1 MKKSL
6 SLFFILI
13 ATCLPLLAQSNNN
26 EDEVVKIDRFN
37 YGAYREGQVIVK
49 FRPESAVRV
58 RRNAQG
64 KFASASVSRV
74 TDVLNSLGFEEADE
88 LMPLSGNQVAPRKMR
103 AFNGT
108 EIQDKNL
115 SKLYCFRVAKDAQLD
130 VHRAVEQLQALD
142 EVEYAE
148 PNYIVYAL
156 STTASDSS
164 MYVQEPLYSQQWG
177 PEAIGLPALWDQP
190 KVTTKRPVIA
200 IIDTGVDIE
209 HPDLAANIWTNE
221 KEANGA
227 DGEDDDNNG
236 FVDDIHGYDFV
247 NQTGK
252 IADYN
257 GHGTH
262 CAGIAAAVGNNGI
275 GITGANPDALI
286 MPVAVMQS
294 DGTGDIATIIKGIDY
309 ATANGADVIS
319 MSLGTYSYSLALE
332 QSLGKAYAKAAI
344 VAAAGND
351 QRCIINHVCP
361 LNNKFGAPMF
371 PAAFQFVLGVEATD
385 GFGFLAGFSNYDEED
400 GPYYSTYFS
409 ETQLYNY
416 ELRAPGVD
424 IVSTFPKGR
433 YRVMNGTSMACPL
446 AAGAISRLL
455 QCKEYP
461 TKELLFGDLINTRKI
476 NIDVMSAY
484 QIADN
489 DRRPTLSTVTYYL
502 TDTLGDNDGRADA
515 GDTLAIYPVLRNNW
529 GTAQNIQMWLE
540 MGDDLE
546 DASLITF
553 LDTDKVDFG
562 TPLTSYAKSPSLN
575 PLRLVVSKNCVDG
588 RHIRLMLKAT
598 CDNMENMVEQPIT
611 LVVENGVEIGGMQTQ
626 DLTLYPDVHYIVTSN
641 LVIPKGVTLRI
652 MPGTTLKF
660 KEFTGLAVA
669 EGGHLVAIGKPD
681 SMITFTTA
689 DLNSGGQFNGITATA
704 IDTFAYCLFS
714 NLGHEESKFI
724 LSGQRAYDK
733 PYCSTINHCTFI
745 LNETYNV
752 IRGQVNMTS
761 SVIYSNITTF
771 GTINEADLCNIEL
784 TNICSNYRP
793 SRVVGAPGA
802 CAGLPNLWVNGHTHT
817 WINNNVFANTALS
830 PISGIIG
837 GPFLENINAE
847 RQDGA
852 LLIDMP
858 QYWGGN
864 REDII
869 REGIWDMNHKW
880 TTNLCYYDLSKRLSR
895 PSPLAH
901 GIVWKVVVN
910 GYDAQDE
917 FEQLPPLG
925 VGRHKFEV
933 YFNRA
938 MDTVYTPMLTMGVRS
953 PYTQISIAENGSWS
967 ADSTIYTAYLNL
979 TGSMATDGLCRIY
992 VADAKD
998 NEHFEIPIENT
1009 RFNVQVSAAGSMST
1023 GFMAE
1028 AGLGKVNLEWN
1039 NQDANIAD
1047 VLGYNMYRYT
1057 MDTLGN
1063 CLDTLRLNTELIDD
1077 TLYTDFSVTPGTT
1090 YYYYYK
1096 VLRTDLQENSPSR
1109 TVAST
1114 PFTASKGD
1122 ANGSMTVDVADVV
1135 TEIAYLT
1142 NENPQPFIFEA
1153 ADVNSDGI
1161 INILDVVGT
1170 INIIVHPETS
1180 SLGFSD
1186 DNTAVYTIE
1195 DGILYVETPVVLG
1208 GVQFT
1213 LAADRESTSI
1223 LPLEA
1228 LQGFEQVGTWSDDD
1242 TYTFLA
1248 YSMSGKTL
1256 PVGKHA
1262 LLCIGDASVEGIV
1275 LSNPRGQNVPAIQGN
1290 ATAISVAE
1298 AMQMRTAYPNP
1309 FTTEVTIP
1317 YVIGQTGTHDVR
1329 LVFTNVAG
1337 LVIDTYTAQQSF
1349 GEYSYTWR
1357 PAAALPAGVYFV
1369 TLYVDDKALQVAKLI
1384 RAVK

>member
-1 MKKSL
+1 MKKHFSL
-6 SLFFILI
+6 LILLLCWIPLF
-13 ATCLPLLAQSNNN
+13 AQSSNN
-26 EDEVVKIDRFN
+26 EDEVVKIDRVN
-37 YGAYREGQVIVK
+37 YGAYREGEVIVK

-64 KFASASVSRV
+64 KFSSASVSRV
-74 TDVLNSLGFEEADE
+74 TNVLSSLGFEEADE

-115 SKLYCFRVAKDAQLD
+115 SKLYCFRAAKDAQLD
-130 VHRAVEQLQALD
+130 VHQAVEQLQALD

-156 STTASDSS
+156 SATASDSS
-164 MYVQEPLYSQQWG
+164 TYVQEPLYSQQWG
-177 PEAIGLPALWDQP
+177 PAAIGLPGLWNQP

-252 IADYN
+252 MADYN

-332 QSLGKAYAKAAI
+332 QSLGKAYAKAVI

-351 QRCIINHVCP
+351 NRCIIEHLCP
-361 LNNKFGAPMF
+361 LNGKFGAPMF

-385 GFGFLAGFSNYDEED
+385 GFGYLAGFSNYDSD
-400 GPYYSTYFS
+400 GPYYSIYS
-409 ETQLYNY
+409 GETQLYNY

-484 QIADN
+484 QITDN
-489 DRRPTLSTVTYYL
+489 DRKSTLSTVTYYL

-529 GTAQNIQMWLE
+529 GTAKNIRMWLE

-553 LDTDKVDFG
+553 LDKDQVDFG
-562 TPLTSYAKSPSLN
+562 APLTSYAKNRSLN

-588 RHIRLMLKAT
+588 RHIKLMLKAT
-598 CDNMENMVEQPIT
+598 CDNMGNMVEQPIT
-611 LVVENGVEIGGMQTQ
+611 LVVENGVEIGGMQMQ

-641 LVIPKGVTLRI
+641 LVIPNGVTLKI

-660 KEFTGLAVA
+660 KENTGIAVGD
-669 EGGHLVAIGKPD
+669 GGHLVAIGKPD

-689 DLNSGGQFNGITATA
+689 DHSEGQFNGITATA
-704 IDTFAYCLFS
+704 IDTFAYCIFS

-724 LSGQRAYDK
+724 LSGHS
-733 PYCSTINHCTFI
+733 STINHCAFL
-745 LNETYNV
+745 LNKAYNV
-752 IRGQVNMTS
+752 ITGQVHMTS
-761 SVIYSNITTF
+761 SIVYSNITTY
-771 GTINEADLCNIEL
+771 GTLNNEDCHVEL
-784 TNICSNYRP
+784 TNICANYRP
-793 SRVVGAPGA
+793 SWVIGSPGA
-802 CAGLPNLWVNGHTHT
+802 CAGLPNLWINGHAHI
-817 WINNNVFANTALS
+817 WINNNVFANTALC
-830 PISGIIG
+830 PIGGITG

-880 TTNLCYYDLSKRLSR
+880 ATNLCYYDLSKRLSR
-895 PSPLAH
+895 PNPLAH

-938 MDTVYTPMLTMGVRS
+938 MDTLYTPMLTMGVRS
-953 PYTQISIAENGSWS
+953 PYTQISIAENSSWS

-979 TGSMATDGLCRIY
+979 TGSMVTDGLCRIY

-998 NEHFEIPIENT
+998 NEHFDIPIENT

-1047 VLGYNMYRYT
+1047 ILGYNMYRYT

-1077 TLYTDFSVTPGTT
+1077 TLYTDFSVIPGNT

-1114 PFTASKGD
+1114 PLTASKGD

-1153 ADVNSDGI
+1153 ANVNSDSI

-1195 DGILYVETPVVLG
+1195 DGILYVETPVALG

-1213 LAADRESTSI
+1213 LAADREHASI
-1223 LPLEA
+1223 QPMDA

-1262 LLCIGDASVEGIV
+1262 LLHIGDAAVEGIV
-1275 LSNPRGQNVPAIQGN
+1275 LSNPRGQNVPAIQGS

-1317 YVIGQTGTHDVR
+1317 YIIGQTGTHDVR

-1337 LVIDTYTAQQSF
+1337 LVVDTYAVQQSF
-1349 GEYSYTWR
+1349 GEYIYTWR

-1384 RAVK
+1384 RAAE

>member
-1 MKKSL
+1 MKKYFSICFL
-6 SLFFILI
+6 LLCS
-13 ATCLPLLAQSNNN
+13 LPLFAQSSNN
-26 EDEVVKIDRFN
+26 EDEVVKIDRIN
-37 YGAYREGQVIVK
+37 YGVYREGQVIVK

-64 KFASASVSRV
+64 KFASASVNRV

-115 SKLYCFRVAKDAQLD
+115 SKLYCFRVAKDTPLN
-130 VHRAVEQLQALD
+130 VHQAVEQLQALD

-156 STTASDSS
+156 STTGDRSTYES
-164 MYVQEPLYSQQWG
+164 EPLYPHQWG
-177 PEAIGLPALWDQP
+177 PDAIGLPALWDQP

-227 DGEDDDNNG
+227 DGEDDDDNG

-252 IADYN
+252 MADYN

-275 GITGANPDALI
+275 GITGANPDAII

-294 DGTGDIATIIKGIDY
+294 DGSGDIATIIKGIDY

-332 QSLGKAYAKAAI
+332 QSLGKAYAKAVI

-351 QRCIINHVCP
+351 NRCIIEHLCP
-361 LNNKFGAPMF
+361 LNRQFGAPMF

-385 GFGFLAGFSNYDEED
+385 GFGYLAGFSNYDEED
-400 GPYYSTYFS
+400 GPYYSTYFG

-529 GTAQNIQMWLE
+529 GTAKNIRMWLE
-540 MGDDLE
+540 MGDDVE

-553 LDTDKVDFG
+553 LDKDKVDFG
-562 TPLTSYAKSPSLN
+562 TPLTSYAKSRSLN
-575 PLRLVVSKNCVDG
+575 PLRLVISKNCVDG
-588 RHIRLMLKAT
+588 RHIKLMLKAT
-598 CDNMENMVEQPIT
+598 CDNMGDMVEQPIT
-611 LVVENGVEIGGMQTQ
+611 LVVENGVEIGGMQMQ

-641 LVIPKGVTLRI
+641 LVIPNGVTLKI

-660 KEFTGLAVA
+660 KENTGLAVGD
-669 EGGHLVAIGKPD
+669 GGHLVAIGKPD
-681 SMITFTTA
+681 SMITFTAA
-689 DLNSGGQFNGITATA
+689 DLNSGGQFNGITATP
-704 IDTFAYCLFS
+704 IDTFAYCVFS
-714 NLGHEESKFI
+714 HLGHERSNFI
-724 LSGQRAYDK
+724 LCGRPYK
-733 PYCSTINHCTFI
+733 PCTVSHCAFL
-745 LNETYNV
+745 LNEADKIIMGDV
-752 IRGQVNMTS
+752 HVTS
-761 SVIYSNITTF
+761 SITYSNITRSGTF
-771 GTINEADLCNIEL
+771 DTGYSLSSIEN
-784 TNICSNYRP
+784 TNICANYRFAN
-793 SRVVGAPGA
+793 SASSTGGQ
-802 CAGLPNLWVNGHTHT
+802 CAGLPDIWHNASNRILR
-817 WINNNVFANTALS
+817 NNNVFANTALYPMS
-830 PISGIIG
+830 ITG
-837 GPFLENINAE
+837 GPYLENLNFRGLGNE
-847 RQDGA
+847 VWLVD
-852 LLIDMP
+852 LP

-880 TTNLCYYDLSKRLSR
+880 ADNYCYYDLSKRLSR
-895 PSPLAH
+895 PSSLAH

-938 MDTVYTPMLTMGVRS
+938 MDTIYTPMLTMGVRS
-953 PYTQISIAENGSWS
+953 PYTQINIAENGSWS

-998 NEHFEIPIENT
+998 NEHFDIPIENT

-1028 AGLGKVNLEWN
+1028 SGLGKVNLEWN

-1077 TLYTDFSVTPGTT
+1077 TLYTDFSVTPGNT
-1090 YYYYYK
+1090 YYYFYK

-1114 PFTASKGD
+1114 PLTASKGD

-1142 NENPQPFIFEA
+1142 NDNPQPFIYEA
-1153 ADVNSDGI
+1153 ADVNGDSI

-1195 DGILYVETPVVLG
+1195 DGVLYVETPVVLS

-1213 LAADRESTSI
+1213 LAADRENASI
-1223 LPLEA
+1223 QPMEA
-1228 LQGFEQVGTWSDDD
+1228 LQGFEQVGTWSDND

-1262 LLCIGDASVEGIV
+1262 LLRIGDASVENIV
-1275 LSNPRGQNVPAIQGN
+1275 LSNPRGQNVPAIWGS

-1317 YVIGQTGTHDVR
+1317 YIIGQTGTHDVR

-1349 GEYSYTWR
+1349 GEYTYTWR
-1357 PAAALPAGVYFV
+1357 PDAALPAGVYFV
-1369 TLYVDDKALQVAKLI
+1369 TLYVDEKAFQVAKLI

>member
-1 MKKSL
+1 MKKHF
-6 SLFFILI
+6 SLFILLFC
-13 ATCLPLLAQSNNN
+13 CLPLFAQSNNN
-26 EDEVVKIDRFN
+26 EDEVVKIDRIN

-64 KFASASVSRV
+64 KFASASVNRV
-74 TDVLNSLGFEEADE
+74 TDVLNSLGFEEAEE

-103 AFNGT
+103 TFNGT

-156 STTASDSS
+156 SATGDRSIYES
-164 MYVQEPLYSQQWG
+164 EPLYPHQWG

-247 NQTGK
+247 NQTGANM
-252 IADYN
+252 ADYN

-351 QRCIINHVCP
+351 NLCIIEHLCP
-361 LNNKFGAPMF
+361 LNHKFGAPMF

-385 GFGFLAGFSNYDEED
+385 GFGYLAGFSNYDEED

-641 LVIPKGVTLRI
+641 LVIPKGVTLKI

-660 KEFTGLAVA
+660 KNFTGLAVGN
-669 EGGHLVAIGKPD
+669 GGHLVAIGKPD

-689 DLNSGGQFNGITATA
+689 DLSSGGQFNGITATA
-704 IDTFAYCLFS
+704 IDTFAYCMFS

-724 LSGQRAYDK
+724 LSGDDTFGKQ
-733 PYCSTINHCTFI
+733 CTVSHCAFI
-745 LNETYNV
+745 LNEAYNIV
-752 IRGQVNMTS
+752 NRYVHIRFST
-761 SVIYSNITTF
+761 IYSNIGKIGTF
-771 GTINEADLCNIEL
+771 DDNGSIEN
-784 TNICSNYRP
+784 TNICANYRP
-793 SRVVGAPGA
+793 NGLGKGLS
-802 CAGLPNLWVNGHTHT
+802 AGLPNLWNKNNI
-817 WINNNVFANTALS
+817 WLNNNVFANTALC
-830 PISGIIG
+830 PIQGLLG
-837 GPFLENINAE
+837 GPLLENINAE
-847 RQDGA
+847 GQNGA

-880 TTNLCYYDLSKRLSR
+880 TTNLCYYDLSKRLAR

-938 MDTVYTPMLTMGVRS
+938 MDTIYTPMLTMGVRS
-953 PYTQISIAENGSWS
+953 PYTQINIAENGSWS

-1096 VLRTDLQENSPSR
+1096 VLRTDLQENSPSH

-1114 PFTASKGD
+1114 PLTASKGD
-1122 ANGSMTVDVADVV
+1122 ANGSMKVDVADVV

-1142 NENPQPFIFEA
+1142 NENPQPFIYEA
-1153 ADVNSDGI
+1153 ADVNGDST

-1170 INIIVHPETS
+1170 INIIVHTETS

-1195 DGILYVETPVVLG
+1195 DGVLYVETPVVLG

-1213 LAADRESTSI
+1213 LAADRENASI
-1223 LPLEA
+1223 QPMEA

-1262 LLCIGDASVEGIV
+1262 LLRIGDAAVEGVV
-1275 LSNPRGQNVPAIQGN
+1275 LSNPRGQNVPAILGS

-1317 YVIGQTGTHDVR
+1317 YIIGQTGTHDVR
-1329 LVFTNVAG
+1329 FVFTNVAG
-1337 LVIDTYTAQQSF
+1337 LVIDTHTAQQFF
-1349 GEYSYTWR
+1349 GEYTYTWR
-1357 PAAALPAGVYFV
+1357 PDAALPAGVYFV